1 MVGATSVAQP
11 QGYHY
16 MNRSSNRLFF
26 ITLFILGLALGLAP
40 RLAAARPASAV
51 QAFLYP
57 PYPGNASQNS
67 AFDHSS
73 PNYTDSDGR
82 IVVFNG
88 KEANKI
94 CPNPPPAGAPP
105 AQPGVCDQ
113 GFGTYWSYS
122 LGDWVSYN
130 GHDGIDYGISYR
142 PLYAAADANQ
152 VVYAGWY
159 NPQDHKS
166 NLGIYVKL
174 HHTNGFFT
182 AYGHMSSVAV
192 QSCATMGCA
201 NIPRGEML
209 GISGNTGNS
218 TGPHLHFLTKDP
230 SNRAIDPYGWSGA
243 GADPLNY
250 QQPESLWVQFPALVF
265 YGAQIYPN
273 GATLG
278 YPAAVPTGIIVD
290 DNSTGF
296 SESPAA
302 CWTVASAGS
311 AQNSSMRYSKPR
323 NSASTCTATWQFPLG
338 SAPGQYAVYVRIPAV
353 HATSEGALYNILHAG
368 RSDSVVMNQ
377 LVFPNGF
384 YASDGWIYI
393 GKYSFT
399 GDGTESIKLG
409 NQTQDQSSQLADAEL
424 GADAVRFVFV
434 SDVTVTPPSSTPTN
448 TLTPTPSR
456 TPTITPTKT
465 NTPSPTFTKTPTK
478 TLTPTNTLTPSVTPS
493 PTNTLTPTKTK
504 TPTPTGSATP
514 TRTATKTPL
523 PSATPMYTLVKV
535 FFADKN
541 RLASNTPPIEVNGVR
556 YVLTSPFMGAAVL
569 TEYFK
574 GPGATEVTYGWVAVN
589 NGFTGFSKVELI
601 GSVAHVYLVGAC
613 VPNGSAFTIA
623 DLITLDL
630 KQFST
635 TVSAVKIYDQFG
647 QTRAP
652 SGSGDSEPVCLD
664 PAFIPSPTPTLS
676 LTPSRTP
683 TPTRSATPT
692 ITPSKTKT
700 PTPTITPSKTKTPT
714 PTPTMSRTPTPTYT
728 PQPTATPMYTLLK
741 VYFVDNTR
749 FLAGTPPYEVNG
761 VRYAASNLN
770 FAQFVLDEYFKG
782 PGYTEYNTYKWR
794 TLYNGFSGYTKLELR
809 DGGAY
814 VYLKGVC
821 DRMGQ
826 TFTIADLLK
835 INLKQFSTITFV
847 KIFDENGNTQI
858 PTGLLDSIP
867 ACLQR

>member
-1 MVGATSVAQP
+1 MVKIKQFITRLFVT
-11 QGYHY
+11 
-16 MNRSSNRLFF
+16 RSPNRLVF
-26 ITLFILGLALGLAP
+26 IALFILGLALGVFP
-40 RLAAARPASAV
+40 RLAAARPASAI

-57 PYPGNASQNS
+57 PYPGSASQNS

-73 PNYTDSDGR
+73 PNYTDTDGR

-88 KEANKI
+88 KEANKF
-94 CPNPPPAGAPP
+94 CPSPPPAGTPP
-105 AQPGVCDQ
+105 SQPGVCDQ

-130 GHDGIDYGISYR
+130 GHDGIDYGVSYR
-142 PLYAAADANQ
+142 PLYAAADADQ
-152 VVYAGWY
+152 VVYSGWY

-192 QSCATMGCA
+192 QSCATIGCA

-243 GADPLNY
+243 GADPLSY
-250 QQPESLWVQFPALVF
+250 QQPESLWVQFPALVY
-265 YGAQIYPN
+265 YGAQIYPS
-273 GATLG
+273 GAALG

-290 DNSTGF
+290 DNSAGF

-302 CWTVASAGS
+302 CWTVATAGS
-311 AQNSSMRYSKPR
+311 AQNSSMRYAKPR
-323 NSASTCTATWQFPLG
+323 NTTSTCTATWQFPLG
-338 SAPGQYAVYVRIPAV
+338 STPGQYAVYVRIPAV

-368 RSDSVVMNQ
+368 RTDGVVLNQ

-393 GKYSFT
+393 GKYSFS

-409 NQTQDQSSQLADAEL
+409 NQTHDQSGQLASAEV

-434 SDVTVTPPSSTPTN
+434 SNITVTPPTNTPTN
-448 TLTPTPSR
+448 TLTSTPSR
-456 TPTITPTKT
+456 TPTVTPTKT
-465 NTPSPTFTKTPTK
+465 ITPSPTFTKTPTK
-478 TLTPTNTLTPSVTPS
+478 TLTPTNTLTPTLTRTP
-493 PTNTLTPTKTK
+493 TITLTPTKTR

-514 TRTATKTPL
+514 TRTPTRTATNTNTPL
-523 PSATPMYTLVKV
+523 PSATPQYTLVKV

-541 RLASNTPPIEVNGVR
+541 RLASNTAPIEVNGVR
-556 YVLTSPFMGAAVL
+556 WVLTSPFMGAAVL

-574 GPGATEVTYGWVAVN
+574 GPGATEIGYGWVAVN
-589 NGFTGFSKVELI
+589 NGFTGYSKVELI
-601 GSVAHVYLVGAC
+601 GSVAHVYLVGNCA
-613 VPNGSAFTIA
+613 PNGKTFTIA
-623 DLITLDL
+623 DLISLNL

-635 TVSAVKIYDQFG
+635 KVSAVRVYDQFG

-652 SGSGDSEPVCLD
+652 SGSGDSEPLCLD
-664 PAFIPSPTPTLS
+664 PSFAPSPSPTLS

-692 ITPSKTKT
+692 KSPTSTRT
-700 PTPTITPSKTKTPT
+700 PTFTPT
-714 PTPTMSRTPTPTYT
+714 ASRTPTSTRTPLPTVT
-728 PQPTATPMYTLLK
+728 PQYTLLK
-741 VYFVDNTR
+741 IYFVDNTR
-749 FLAGTPPYEVNG
+749 YLAGTPPYEVNG

-770 FAQFVLDEYFKG
+770 FAQFILDEYFKG
-782 PGYTEYNTYKWR
+782 PGLTEYNTYKWR
-794 TLYNGFSGYTKLELR
+794 SLYNGFSGYSKLELR

-821 DRMGQ
+821 DRMGA
-826 TFTIADLLK
+826 TYTIADLLK
-835 INLKQFSTITFV
+835 INLKQLSTIGFV
-847 KIFDENGNTQI
+847 KIFDENGSTQT
-858 PTGLLDSIP
+858 PAGTVDSIP
-867 ACLQR
+867 ACLQP